1 MHPTSDPAHESQ
13 TRTDPGADGNDDAV
27 KVPDDGEEQIE
38 PVQKTSVL
46 INISFCLGV
55 GLMLVYAG
63 LDAHQALASA
73 GHGWDIVSIF
83 TIAVP
88 RLLSGTIWVE
98 LIILCFLAVMCTG
111 SRGAR
116 QTLMLYAA
124 VCCLSGMLITA
135 GSFDLAGFFFPA
147 FTALNPA
154 TSPATASLTVTKVL
168 VIIVGVGAAL
178 FIFLL
183 GLVSTWDE
191 EGVLSEEPPASAAES
206 MENVAGADEETG
218 MTIEERQAAHYL
230 EMLRLIDEEE
240 RVTRTPAE
248 QRILDLRAKM
258 AVTENPLEK
267 QRLEGEILLTLRAER
282 AGLEPYDG
290 ELDGDEPVDGELVDE
305 EETSEGAEATAST
318 ESATPKLV
326 LPPRPKALY
335 GVMWCFVAMM
345 VVEAAHQ
352 IFLHVID
359 ERSAGGVE
367 LWVGFI
373 LPGLALLLVVHAIPM
388 LILWLLWRGRTLAYV
403 IVVIIF
409 IFIAIKGLIDF
420 ANTFLTTG
428 YLSRLMSGT
437 QTWSSRYY
445 AAAVLSENVADTL
458 ITFLSILIVVLLIRR
473 STRMYVAIVSSMR
486 LKAREQRNAGES
498 YVVSHQNTDTET
510 RARLEEAQAHRKH
523 KEADRGAEEAV
534 AQQYETTRRKAA
546 RKKPRKE
553 QRGYKDTS
561 VYTEEGYRLN

>member
-1 MHPTSDPAHESQ
+1 MTPTSDPAHESQ
-13 TRTDPGADGNDDAV
+13 VRIDPDGHDDTVEA
-27 KVPDDGEEQIE
+27 PDNGEERIE

-46 INISFCLGV
+46 VDISFCLGV

-98 LIILCFLAVMCTG
+98 LIILCFLAVLCTG

-183 GLVSTWDE
+183 GLVSTRDE
-191 EGVLSEEPPASAAES
+191 DVVLSEEPPAPAAEGAK
-206 MENVAGADEETG
+206 NVAGADEEAG

-290 ELDGDEPVDGELVDE
+290 ELIGEEPVSEEPIDDEPVD
-305 EETSEGAEATAST
+305 EGH
-318 ESATPKLV
+318 
-326 LPPRPKALY
+326 
-335 GVMWCFVAMM
+335 VA
-345 VVEAAHQ
+345 
-352 IFLHVID
+352 
-359 ERSAGGVE
+359 
-367 LWVGFI
+367 
-373 LPGLALLLVVHAIPM
+373 
-388 LILWLLWRGRTLAYV
+388 
-403 IVVIIF
+403 
-409 IFIAIKGLIDF
+409 
-420 ANTFLTTG
+420 
-428 YLSRLMSGT
+428 
-437 QTWSSRYY
+437 
-445 AAAVLSENVADTL
+445 
-458 ITFLSILIVVLLIRR
+458 
-473 STRMYVAIVSSMR
+473 
-486 LKAREQRNAGES
+486 
-498 YVVSHQNTDTET
+498 SHQSADAET
-510 RARLEEAQAHRKH
+510 RARLEEAQAHREEE
-523 KEADRGAEEAV
+523 EANRRAEEAV
-534 AQQYETTRRKAA
+534 AQQYETARRKAD

>member
-1 MHPTSDPAHESQ
+1 MTPTSDPAHESQ
-13 TRTDPGADGNDDAV
+13 IRIDPEGHDDTV
-27 KVPDDGEEQIE
+27 ETPDNGEERIE

-46 INISFCLGV
+46 VDISFCLGV

-98 LIILCFLAVMCTG
+98 LIILCFLAVLCTG

-183 GLVSTWDE
+183 GLVSTRDE
-191 EGVLSEEPPASAAES
+191 DVVLSEEPPAPAAEGAK
-206 MENVAGADEETG
+206 NVAGADEEAG

-290 ELDGDEPVDGELVDE
+290 ELDGDEPVDDEPVDDELVDE
-305 EETSEGAEATAST
+305 GH
-318 ESATPKLV
+318 
-326 LPPRPKALY
+326 
-335 GVMWCFVAMM
+335 VA
-345 VVEAAHQ
+345 
-352 IFLHVID
+352 
-359 ERSAGGVE
+359 
-367 LWVGFI
+367 
-373 LPGLALLLVVHAIPM
+373 
-388 LILWLLWRGRTLAYV
+388 
-403 IVVIIF
+403 
-409 IFIAIKGLIDF
+409 
-420 ANTFLTTG
+420 
-428 YLSRLMSGT
+428 
-437 QTWSSRYY
+437 
-445 AAAVLSENVADTL
+445 
-458 ITFLSILIVVLLIRR
+458 
-473 STRMYVAIVSSMR
+473 
-486 LKAREQRNAGES
+486 
-498 YVVSHQNTDTET
+498 SHQSADTET
-510 RARLEEAQAHRKH
+510 RARLEEAQAHREEE
-523 KEADRGAEEAV
+523 EANRRAEEAV
-534 AQQYETTRRKAA
+534 AQQYETARRKAG

>member
-1 MHPTSDPAHESQ
+1 MTPTSDPAHESQ
-13 TRTDPGADGNDDAV
+13 IRIDPEGHDDTV
-27 KVPDDGEEQIE
+27 ETPDNGEERIE

-46 INISFCLGV
+46 VDISFCLGV

-83 TIAVP
+83 TVAVP

-98 LIILCFLAVMCTG
+98 LIILCFLAVLCTG

-183 GLVSTWDE
+183 GLVSTRDE
-191 EGVLSEEPPASAAES
+191 DVVLSEEPPAPAAEGAK
-206 MENVAGADEETG
+206 NVAGADEEAG

-290 ELDGDEPVDGELVDE
+290 ELDGDEPVDDELVDDE
-305 EETSEGAEATAST
+305 PVDEGH
-318 ESATPKLV
+318 
-326 LPPRPKALY
+326 
-335 GVMWCFVAMM
+335 VA
-345 VVEAAHQ
+345 
-352 IFLHVID
+352 
-359 ERSAGGVE
+359 
-367 LWVGFI
+367 
-373 LPGLALLLVVHAIPM
+373 
-388 LILWLLWRGRTLAYV
+388 
-403 IVVIIF
+403 
-409 IFIAIKGLIDF
+409 
-420 ANTFLTTG
+420 
-428 YLSRLMSGT
+428 
-437 QTWSSRYY
+437 
-445 AAAVLSENVADTL
+445 
-458 ITFLSILIVVLLIRR
+458 
-473 STRMYVAIVSSMR
+473 
-486 LKAREQRNAGES
+486 
-498 YVVSHQNTDTET
+498 SHQSADAET
-510 RARLEEAQAHRKH
+510 RARLEEAQAHREEE
-523 KEADRGAEEAV
+523 EANRRAEEAV
-534 AQQYETTRRKAA
+534 AQQYETARRKAD

>member
-1 MHPTSDPAHESQ
+1 MTPTSDPAHESQ
-13 TRTDPGADGNDDAV
+13 VRTDPDGHDDTVEA
-27 KVPDDGEEQIE
+27 PDNGEERIE

-46 INISFCLGV
+46 VDISFFLGV

-98 LIILCFLAVMCTG
+98 LIILCFLAVLCTG

-183 GLVSTWDE
+183 GLVSTRDE
-191 EGVLSEEPPASAAES
+191 DVVLSEEPPAPAAEGAK
-206 MENVAGADEETG
+206 NVAGADEEAG

-290 ELDGDEPVDGELVDE
+290 ELIGEEPVDEGHVA
-305 EETSEGAEATAST
+305 SHQGAGAE
-318 ESATPKLV
+318 
-326 LPPRPKALY
+326 
-335 GVMWCFVAMM
+335 
-345 VVEAAHQ
+345 
-352 IFLHVID
+352 
-359 ERSAGGVE
+359 
-367 LWVGFI
+367 
-373 LPGLALLLVVHAIPM
+373 
-388 LILWLLWRGRTLAYV
+388 
-403 IVVIIF
+403 
-409 IFIAIKGLIDF
+409 
-420 ANTFLTTG
+420 
-428 YLSRLMSGT
+428 MS
-437 QTWSSRYY
+437 
-445 AAAVLSENVADTL
+445 
-458 ITFLSILIVVLLIRR
+458 
-473 STRMYVAIVSSMR
+473 
-486 LKAREQRNAGES
+486 
-498 YVVSHQNTDTET
+498 
-510 RARLEEAQAHRKH
+510 ARLEEAQAHREEE
-523 KEADRGAEEAV
+523 EANRRAEEAV
-534 AQQYETTRRKAA
+534 AQQYETARRKAD

>member
-1 MHPTSDPAHESQ
+1 MTPTSDPAHESQ
-13 TRTDPGADGNDDAV
+13 IRIDPEGHDDTV
-27 KVPDDGEEQIE
+27 ETPDDGEERIE

-46 INISFCLGV
+46 VDISFCLGV

-63 LDAHQALASA
+63 LDAHQALASS

-98 LIILCFLAVMCTG
+98 LIILCFLAVLCTG

-154 TSPATASLTVTKVL
+154 TSPATASMPVTKVL

-183 GLVSTWDE
+183 GLVSTRDE
-191 EGVLSEEPPASAAES
+191 DVVLPEEPPAPAAES
-206 MENVAGADEETG
+206 AKNVAGADEEAG

-290 ELDGDEPVDGELVDE
+290 ELDGDEPVDDELVDDE
-305 EETSEGAEATAST
+305 PVDEGHVASHQVAGAE
-318 ESATPKLV
+318 
-326 LPPRPKALY
+326 
-335 GVMWCFVAMM
+335 
-345 VVEAAHQ
+345 
-352 IFLHVID
+352 
-359 ERSAGGVE
+359 
-367 LWVGFI
+367 
-373 LPGLALLLVVHAIPM
+373 
-388 LILWLLWRGRTLAYV
+388 
-403 IVVIIF
+403 
-409 IFIAIKGLIDF
+409 
-420 ANTFLTTG
+420 
-428 YLSRLMSGT
+428 MS
-437 QTWSSRYY
+437 
-445 AAAVLSENVADTL
+445 
-458 ITFLSILIVVLLIRR
+458 
-473 STRMYVAIVSSMR
+473 
-486 LKAREQRNAGES
+486 
-498 YVVSHQNTDTET
+498 
-510 RARLEEAQAHRKH
+510 ARLEEAQAHREEE
-523 KEADRGAEEAV
+523 EANRRAEEAV
-534 AQQYETTRRKAA
+534 AQQYKAIRRKAD

>member
-1 MHPTSDPAHESQ
+1 MPPTSDPAHESQ
-13 TRTDPGADGNDDAV
+13 VRTDPDGHNDTVEA
-27 KVPDDGEEQIE
+27 PDDGEERIE
-38 PVQKTSVL
+38 PTQKTSVL
-46 INISFCLGV
+46 VDISFYLGV

-63 LDAHQALASA
+63 LDAHQALASS

-98 LIILCFLAVMCTG
+98 LIILCFLAVLCTG

-183 GLVSTWDE
+183 ALVSTRDE
-191 EGVLSEEPPASAAES
+191 EVVLSEEPPAPAAES
-206 MENVAGADEETG
+206 TKNVAGADEEAG

-290 ELDGDEPVDGELVDE
+290 ELDGDEPIDE
-305 EETSEGAEATAST
+305 E
-318 ESATPKLV
+318 
-326 LPPRPKALY
+326 
-335 GVMWCFVAMM
+335 
-345 VVEAAHQ
+345 
-352 IFLHVID
+352 
-359 ERSAGGVE
+359 
-367 LWVGFI
+367 
-373 LPGLALLLVVHAIPM
+373 
-388 LILWLLWRGRTLAYV
+388 
-403 IVVIIF
+403 
-409 IFIAIKGLIDF
+409 
-420 ANTFLTTG
+420 N
-428 YLSRLMSGT
+428 
-437 QTWSSRYY
+437 
-445 AAAVLSENVADTL
+445 VLS
-458 ITFLSILIVVLLIRR
+458 
-473 STRMYVAIVSSMR
+473 
-486 LKAREQRNAGES
+486 
-498 YVVSHQNTDTET
+498 HQSADTET
-510 RARLEEAQAHRKH
+510 RARLEEAQAHREEE
-523 KEADRGAEEAV
+523 EANRRAEEAV
-534 AQQYETTRRKAA
+534 AQQYETARRKAG

>member
-13 TRTDPGADGNDDAV
+13 TRTDP
-27 KVPDDGEEQIE
+27 DDGEEQVE

-183 GLVSTWDE
+183 GLVSTRDE
-191 EGVLSEEPPASAAES
+191 EGVLSEEPPAPAAES

-305 EETSEGAEATAST
+305 E
-318 ESATPKLV
+318 PV
-326 LPPRPKALY
+326 
-335 GVMWCFVAMM
+335 
-345 VVEAAHQ
+345 
-352 IFLHVID
+352 D
-359 ERSAGGVE
+359 EE
-367 LWVGFI
+367 
-373 LPGLALLLVVHAIPM
+373 
-388 LILWLLWRGRTLAYV
+388 
-403 IVVIIF
+403 
-409 IFIAIKGLIDF
+409 
-420 ANTFLTTG
+420 N
-428 YLSRLMSGT
+428 
-437 QTWSSRYY
+437 
-445 AAAVLSENVADTL
+445 VLS
-458 ITFLSILIVVLLIRR
+458 
-473 STRMYVAIVSSMR
+473 
-486 LKAREQRNAGES
+486 
-498 YVVSHQNTDTET
+498 HQSADTET
-510 RARLEEAQAHRKH
+510 RARLEEAQAHRKEQ
-523 KEADRGAEEAV
+523 EADRRAEEAV
-534 AQQYETTRRKAA
+534 AQQYKTTRRKAA

>member
-1 MHPTSDPAHESQ
+1 MTPTSDPAHESQ
-13 TRTDPGADGNDDAV
+13 IRTDPEGHDDTV
-27 KVPDDGEEQIE
+27 ETPDNGEERIE

-46 INISFCLGV
+46 VDISFCLGV

-63 LDAHQALASA
+63 LDAHQALASS

-98 LIILCFLAVMCTG
+98 LIILCFLAVLCTG

-183 GLVSTWDE
+183 GLVSTRDE
-191 EGVLSEEPPASAAES
+191 DVVLSEEPPAPAAEGAK
-206 MENVAGADEETG
+206 NVAGADEEAG

-290 ELDGDEPVDGELVDE
+290 ELDGDEPVDDELVDDE
-305 EETSEGAEATAST
+305 PVDEGH
-318 ESATPKLV
+318 
-326 LPPRPKALY
+326 
-335 GVMWCFVAMM
+335 VA
-345 VVEAAHQ
+345 
-352 IFLHVID
+352 
-359 ERSAGGVE
+359 
-367 LWVGFI
+367 
-373 LPGLALLLVVHAIPM
+373 
-388 LILWLLWRGRTLAYV
+388 
-403 IVVIIF
+403 
-409 IFIAIKGLIDF
+409 
-420 ANTFLTTG
+420 
-428 YLSRLMSGT
+428 
-437 QTWSSRYY
+437 
-445 AAAVLSENVADTL
+445 
-458 ITFLSILIVVLLIRR
+458 
-473 STRMYVAIVSSMR
+473 
-486 LKAREQRNAGES
+486 
-498 YVVSHQNTDTET
+498 SHQSADAET
-510 RARLEEAQAHRKH
+510 RARLEEAQAHREEE
-523 KEADRGAEEAV
+523 EANRRAEEAV
-534 AQQYETTRRKAA
+534 AQQYETARRKAG
-546 RKKPRKE
+546 RRKPRKE

>member
-1 MHPTSDPAHESQ
+1 MTPTSDPAHESQ
-13 TRTDPGADGNDDAV
+13 IRIDPEGHDDTV
-27 KVPDDGEEQIE
+27 ETPDDGEERIE

-46 INISFCLGV
+46 VDISFCLGV

-98 LIILCFLAVMCTG
+98 LIILCFLAVLCTG

-183 GLVSTWDE
+183 GLVSTRDE
-191 EGVLSEEPPASAAES
+191 DVVLSEEPPAPAAEGAK
-206 MENVAGADEETG
+206 NVAGADEEAG

-290 ELDGDEPVDGELVDE
+290 ELIGEEPVSEEPIDDEPVD
-305 EETSEGAEATAST
+305 EGH
-318 ESATPKLV
+318 
-326 LPPRPKALY
+326 
-335 GVMWCFVAMM
+335 VA
-345 VVEAAHQ
+345 
-352 IFLHVID
+352 
-359 ERSAGGVE
+359 
-367 LWVGFI
+367 
-373 LPGLALLLVVHAIPM
+373 
-388 LILWLLWRGRTLAYV
+388 
-403 IVVIIF
+403 
-409 IFIAIKGLIDF
+409 
-420 ANTFLTTG
+420 
-428 YLSRLMSGT
+428 
-437 QTWSSRYY
+437 
-445 AAAVLSENVADTL
+445 
-458 ITFLSILIVVLLIRR
+458 
-473 STRMYVAIVSSMR
+473 
-486 LKAREQRNAGES
+486 
-498 YVVSHQNTDTET
+498 SHQSADAET
-510 RARLEEAQAHRKH
+510 RARLEEAQAHREEE
-523 KEADRGAEEAV
+523 EANRRAEEAV
-534 AQQYETTRRKAA
+534 AQQYETARRKAG
-546 RKKPRKE
+546 RRKPRKE

>member
-13 TRTDPGADGNDDAV
+13 TRTDPGAD
-27 KVPDDGEEQIE
+27 
-38 PVQKTSVL
+38 
-46 INISFCLGV
+46 
-55 GLMLVYAG
+55 
-63 LDAHQALASA
+63 
-73 GHGWDIVSIF
+73 
-83 TIAVP
+83 
-88 RLLSGTIWVE
+88 
-98 LIILCFLAVMCTG
+98 
-111 SRGAR
+111 
-116 QTLMLYAA
+116 
-124 VCCLSGMLITA
+124 
-135 GSFDLAGFFFPA
+135 
-147 FTALNPA
+147 
-154 TSPATASLTVTKVL
+154 
-168 VIIVGVGAAL
+168 
-178 FIFLL
+178 
-183 GLVSTWDE
+183 
-191 EGVLSEEPPASAAES
+191 
-206 MENVAGADEETG
+206 EETG
-218 MTIEERQAAHYL
+218 MTFEERQAAHYL

-267 QRLEGEILLTLRAER
+267 QRLEGEILLTLRADR

-290 ELDGDEPVDGELVDE
+290 ELDGELDGDEPVDE
-305 EETSEGAEATAST
+305 EETFEGAEAAAST

-326 LPPRPKALY
+326 LPPRPKALR

-345 VVEAAHQ
+345 AVEAAHK
-352 IFLHVID
+352 IFLHMID
-359 ERSAGGVE
+359 GRSAGGVE

-403 IVVIIF
+403 VTFIIF
-409 IFIAIKGLIDF
+409 ICIAIKGLIDF
-420 ANTFLTTG
+420 VNTFLTTG

-473 STRMYVAIVSSMR
+473 STRVYVAIVSSMR

-498 YVVSHQNTDTET
+498 YAVSHQNADTET
-510 RARLEEAQAHRKH
+510 RARLEEAQAHRKE
-523 KEADRGAEEAV
+523 KEADRRAEEAV
-534 AQQYETTRRKAA
+534 AQQYETTRRKAD

>member
-1 MHPTSDPAHESQ
+1 MYPTSDPAHESQ
-13 TRTDPGADGNDDAV
+13 TRTD
-27 KVPDDGEEQIE
+27 PDDGEEQIE

-46 INISFCLGV
+46 INISFCMGV

-183 GLVSTWDE
+183 GLVSTRDE
-191 EGVLSEEPPASAAES
+191 EGVLSEEPPESAAES

-290 ELDGDEPVDGELVDE
+290 ELDGDEPVDGELFDE
-305 EETSEGAEATAST
+305 GH
-318 ESATPKLV
+318 
-326 LPPRPKALY
+326 
-335 GVMWCFVAMM
+335 VA
-345 VVEAAHQ
+345 
-352 IFLHVID
+352 
-359 ERSAGGVE
+359 
-367 LWVGFI
+367 
-373 LPGLALLLVVHAIPM
+373 
-388 LILWLLWRGRTLAYV
+388 
-403 IVVIIF
+403 
-409 IFIAIKGLIDF
+409 
-420 ANTFLTTG
+420 
-428 YLSRLMSGT
+428 
-437 QTWSSRYY
+437 
-445 AAAVLSENVADTL
+445 
-458 ITFLSILIVVLLIRR
+458 
-473 STRMYVAIVSSMR
+473 
-486 LKAREQRNAGES
+486 
-498 YVVSHQNTDTET
+498 SHQGADTET
-510 RARLEEAQAHRKH
+510 HARLEEAQAHRKEQ
-523 KEADRGAEEAV
+523 EADRRAEEAV
-534 AQQYETTRRKAA
+534 AQQYKTARRKAG

>member
-1 MHPTSDPAHESQ
+1 MTPTSDPAHESQ
-13 TRTDPGADGNDDAV
+13 VRTDPEGHDDTVEA
-27 KVPDDGEEQIE
+27 PDNGEERIE
-38 PVQKTSVL
+38 PVQKTPVL
-46 INISFCLGV
+46 VDISFCLGV

-98 LIILCFLAVMCTG
+98 LIILCFLAVLCTG

-183 GLVSTWDE
+183 GLVSTRDE
-191 EGVLSEEPPASAAES
+191 DVVLSEEPPAPAAEGAK
-206 MENVAGADEETG
+206 NVAGADEEAG

-290 ELDGDEPVDGELVDE
+290 ELDGDEPVDDELVDDE
-305 EETSEGAEATAST
+305 PVDEGH
-318 ESATPKLV
+318 
-326 LPPRPKALY
+326 
-335 GVMWCFVAMM
+335 VA
-345 VVEAAHQ
+345 
-352 IFLHVID
+352 
-359 ERSAGGVE
+359 
-367 LWVGFI
+367 
-373 LPGLALLLVVHAIPM
+373 
-388 LILWLLWRGRTLAYV
+388 
-403 IVVIIF
+403 
-409 IFIAIKGLIDF
+409 
-420 ANTFLTTG
+420 
-428 YLSRLMSGT
+428 
-437 QTWSSRYY
+437 
-445 AAAVLSENVADTL
+445 
-458 ITFLSILIVVLLIRR
+458 
-473 STRMYVAIVSSMR
+473 
-486 LKAREQRNAGES
+486 
-498 YVVSHQNTDTET
+498 SHQSADAET
-510 RARLEEAQAHRKH
+510 RARLEEAQAHREEE
-523 KEADRGAEEAV
+523 EANRRAEEAV
-534 AQQYETTRRKAA
+534 AQQYETARRKAG
-546 RKKPRKE
+546 RRKPRKE

>member
-1 MHPTSDPAHESQ
+1 MYPTSDPAHESQ
-13 TRTDPGADGNDDAV
+13 TRTDPGADGNDDTV
-27 KVPDDGEEQIE
+27 KVPDNGEEQIE

-63 LDAHQALASA
+63 LDAHQARASA

-98 LIILCFLAVMCTG
+98 LILLCFLAVMCTG

-183 GLVSTWDE
+183 GLVSTRDE
-191 EGVLSEEPPASAAES
+191 EGVLSEEPPASTAES

-290 ELDGDEPVDGELVDE
+290 ELDGDEPVDGELFDDEPVDE
-305 EETSEGAEATAST
+305 E
-318 ESATPKLV
+318 
-326 LPPRPKALY
+326 
-335 GVMWCFVAMM
+335 
-345 VVEAAHQ
+345 
-352 IFLHVID
+352 
-359 ERSAGGVE
+359 
-367 LWVGFI
+367 
-373 LPGLALLLVVHAIPM
+373 
-388 LILWLLWRGRTLAYV
+388 
-403 IVVIIF
+403 
-409 IFIAIKGLIDF
+409 
-420 ANTFLTTG
+420 N
-428 YLSRLMSGT
+428 
-437 QTWSSRYY
+437 
-445 AAAVLSENVADTL
+445 VLS
-458 ITFLSILIVVLLIRR
+458 
-473 STRMYVAIVSSMR
+473 
-486 LKAREQRNAGES
+486 
-498 YVVSHQNTDTET
+498 HQSADTET
-510 RARLEEAQAHRKH
+510 HARLEEAQAHRKEQ
-523 KEADRGAEEAV
+523 EADRRAEEAV
-534 AQQYETTRRKAA
+534 AQQYETARRKAE

>member
-1 MHPTSDPAHESQ
+1 MYPTSDPAHESQ
-13 TRTDPGADGNDDAV
+13 TRTDPGADGNDDTV
-27 KVPDDGEEQIE
+27 KVPDNGEEQIE

-98 LIILCFLAVMCTG
+98 LILLCFLAVMCTG

-183 GLVSTWDE
+183 GLVSTRDE
-191 EGVLSEEPPASAAES
+191 EGVLSEEPPASTAES

-290 ELDGDEPVDGELVDE
+290 ELDGDEPVDGELFDDEPVDE
-305 EETSEGAEATAST
+305 E
-318 ESATPKLV
+318 
-326 LPPRPKALY
+326 
-335 GVMWCFVAMM
+335 
-345 VVEAAHQ
+345 
-352 IFLHVID
+352 
-359 ERSAGGVE
+359 
-367 LWVGFI
+367 
-373 LPGLALLLVVHAIPM
+373 
-388 LILWLLWRGRTLAYV
+388 
-403 IVVIIF
+403 
-409 IFIAIKGLIDF
+409 
-420 ANTFLTTG
+420 N
-428 YLSRLMSGT
+428 
-437 QTWSSRYY
+437 
-445 AAAVLSENVADTL
+445 VLS
-458 ITFLSILIVVLLIRR
+458 
-473 STRMYVAIVSSMR
+473 
-486 LKAREQRNAGES
+486 
-498 YVVSHQNTDTET
+498 HQSADTET
-510 RARLEEAQAHRKH
+510 HARLEEAQAHRKEQ
-523 KEADRGAEEAV
+523 EADRRAEEAV
-534 AQQYETTRRKAA
+534 AQQYETARRKAE

>member
-1 MHPTSDPAHESQ
+1 MPPTSDPAHESQ
-13 TRTDPGADGNDDAV
+13 VRIDPDGHKDTVEA
-27 KVPDDGEEQIE
+27 PDGGEERTE

-46 INISFCLGV
+46 VNISFYLGV

-63 LDAHQALASA
+63 LDAHQALVSA

-98 LIILCFLAVMCTG
+98 LVVLCFLLVLCTG

-183 GLVSTWDE
+183 ALVSTYDE
-191 EGVLSEEPPASAAES
+191 EVVLSEEPPVPAAES
-206 MENVAGADEETG
+206 AKSVAGADEEAG
-218 MTIEERQAAHYL
+218 MTFEERQAAHYL

-290 ELDGDEPVDGELVDE
+290 ELDDEEPVDDEPADSELVGDEPADGEL
-305 EETSEGAEATAST
+305 
-318 ESATPKLV
+318 
-326 LPPRPKALY
+326 
-335 GVMWCFVAMM
+335 
-345 VVEAAHQ
+345 
-352 IFLHVID
+352 
-359 ERSAGGVE
+359 
-367 LWVGFI
+367 
-373 LPGLALLLVVHAIPM
+373 
-388 LILWLLWRGRTLAYV
+388 
-403 IVVIIF
+403 
-409 IFIAIKGLIDF
+409 
-420 ANTFLTTG
+420 
-428 YLSRLMSGT
+428 
-437 QTWSSRYY
+437 
-445 AAAVLSENVADTL
+445 
-458 ITFLSILIVVLLIRR
+458 
-473 STRMYVAIVSSMR
+473 
-486 LKAREQRNAGES
+486 AGEEH
-498 YVVSHQNTDTET
+498 VVSHQDADAET
-510 RARLEEAQAHRKH
+510 RARLEEEQVRWKEE
-523 KEADRGAEEAV
+523 EADRRAEEAV
-534 AQQYETTRRKAA
+534 AQQYEAARRKTG

>member
-1 MHPTSDPAHESQ
+1 MTPTSDPAHESQ
-13 TRTDPGADGNDDAV
+13 IRIDPEGHDDTV
-27 KVPDDGEEQIE
+27 ETPDNGEERIE

-46 INISFCLGV
+46 VDISFCLGV

-98 LIILCFLAVMCTG
+98 LIILCFLAVLCTG

-183 GLVSTWDE
+183 GLVSTRDE
-191 EGVLSEEPPASAAES
+191 DVVLSEEPPAPAAEGAK
-206 MENVAGADEETG
+206 NVAGADEEAG

-290 ELDGDEPVDGELVDE
+290 ELDGDEPVDDELVDDELVDE
-305 EETSEGAEATAST
+305 GH
-318 ESATPKLV
+318 
-326 LPPRPKALY
+326 
-335 GVMWCFVAMM
+335 VA
-345 VVEAAHQ
+345 
-352 IFLHVID
+352 
-359 ERSAGGVE
+359 
-367 LWVGFI
+367 
-373 LPGLALLLVVHAIPM
+373 
-388 LILWLLWRGRTLAYV
+388 
-403 IVVIIF
+403 
-409 IFIAIKGLIDF
+409 
-420 ANTFLTTG
+420 
-428 YLSRLMSGT
+428 
-437 QTWSSRYY
+437 
-445 AAAVLSENVADTL
+445 
-458 ITFLSILIVVLLIRR
+458 
-473 STRMYVAIVSSMR
+473 
-486 LKAREQRNAGES
+486 
-498 YVVSHQNTDTET
+498 SHQSADAET
-510 RARLEEAQAHRKH
+510 RARLEEAQAHR
-523 KEADRGAEEAV
+523 EEEEVNRRAEEAV
-534 AQQYETTRRKAA
+534 AQQYETARRKAD

>member
-1 MHPTSDPAHESQ
+1 MTPTSDPAHESQ
-13 TRTDPGADGNDDAV
+13 VRTDPDGHDDTV
-27 KVPDDGEEQIE
+27 ETPDNGKERIE
-38 PVQKTSVL
+38 SAQKTSVL
-46 INISFCLGV
+46 VDISFCLGV

-63 LDAHQALASA
+63 LDAHQALASS
-73 GHGWDIVSIF
+73 GHGWDIISIF

-98 LIILCFLAVMCTG
+98 LIILCFLAVLCTG

-183 GLVSTWDE
+183 GLVSTRDE
-191 EGVLSEEPPASAAES
+191 DVVLSEEPPAPAAEGAK
-206 MENVAGADEETG
+206 NVAGADEEAG

-290 ELDGDEPVDGELVDE
+290 ELIGEEPVSEEPIDDESVDE
-305 EETSEGAEATAST
+305 GH
-318 ESATPKLV
+318 
-326 LPPRPKALY
+326 
-335 GVMWCFVAMM
+335 VA
-345 VVEAAHQ
+345 
-352 IFLHVID
+352 
-359 ERSAGGVE
+359 
-367 LWVGFI
+367 
-373 LPGLALLLVVHAIPM
+373 
-388 LILWLLWRGRTLAYV
+388 
-403 IVVIIF
+403 
-409 IFIAIKGLIDF
+409 
-420 ANTFLTTG
+420 
-428 YLSRLMSGT
+428 
-437 QTWSSRYY
+437 
-445 AAAVLSENVADTL
+445 
-458 ITFLSILIVVLLIRR
+458 
-473 STRMYVAIVSSMR
+473 
-486 LKAREQRNAGES
+486 
-498 YVVSHQNTDTET
+498 SHQSADTET
-510 RARLEEAQAHRKH
+510 RARMEEERVRWKEE
-523 KEADRGAEEAV
+523 EADRRAEEAV
-534 AQQYETTRRKAA
+534 AQQYETARRKAG

>member
-1 MHPTSDPAHESQ
+1 MTPTSDPAHESQ
-13 TRTDPGADGNDDAV
+13 VRTDPDGHDDTVEA
-27 KVPDDGEEQIE
+27 PDNGEERIE

-46 INISFCLGV
+46 VDISFFLGV

-98 LIILCFLAVMCTG
+98 LIILCFLAVLCTG

-183 GLVSTWDE
+183 GLVSTRDE
-191 EGVLSEEPPASAAES
+191 DVVLSEEPPAPAAEGAK
-206 MENVAGADEETG
+206 NVAGADEEAG

-290 ELDGDEPVDGELVDE
+290 ELIGEEPVSEEPTDDEPVDEGHVA
-305 EETSEGAEATAST
+305 SHQGAGAEIS
-318 ESATPKLV
+318 
-326 LPPRPKALY
+326 
-335 GVMWCFVAMM
+335 
-345 VVEAAHQ
+345 
-352 IFLHVID
+352 
-359 ERSAGGVE
+359 
-367 LWVGFI
+367 
-373 LPGLALLLVVHAIPM
+373 
-388 LILWLLWRGRTLAYV
+388 
-403 IVVIIF
+403 
-409 IFIAIKGLIDF
+409 
-420 ANTFLTTG
+420 
-428 YLSRLMSGT
+428 
-437 QTWSSRYY
+437 
-445 AAAVLSENVADTL
+445 
-458 ITFLSILIVVLLIRR
+458 
-473 STRMYVAIVSSMR
+473 
-486 LKAREQRNAGES
+486 
-498 YVVSHQNTDTET
+498 
-510 RARLEEAQAHRKH
+510 ARLEEAQAHREEE
-523 KEADRGAEEAV
+523 EANRRAEEAV
-534 AQQYETTRRKAA
+534 AQQYETARRKAD

>member
-1 MHPTSDPAHESQ
+1 MYPISDPAHESQ
-13 TRTDPGADGNDDAV
+13 TRTD
-27 KVPDDGEEQIE
+27 PDDGEEQIE

-183 GLVSTWDE
+183 GLVSTRDE
-191 EGVLSEEPPASAAES
+191 DVVLSEEPPAPAAEGAK
-206 MENVAGADEETG
+206 NVAGADEEEG

-290 ELDGDEPVDGELVDE
+290 ELDGDEPVDDESVDDEPVDDELVDDEPVDE
-305 EETSEGAEATAST
+305 ENVLSHQKRVLAWKKHTHIGKKRKPTDGLKRPLLSSTRRPAARLTGRSLARNSAATRTPRCTPRKGTAST
-318 ESATPKLV
+318 SGASR
-326 LPPRPKALY
+326 PPSGHP
-335 GVMWCFVAMM
+335 
-345 VVEAAHQ
+345 
-352 IFLHVID
+352 
-359 ERSAGGVE
+359 
-367 LWVGFI
+367 
-373 LPGLALLLVVHAIPM
+373 
-388 LILWLLWRGRTLAYV
+388 
-403 IVVIIF
+403 
-409 IFIAIKGLIDF
+409 
-420 ANTFLTTG
+420 
-428 YLSRLMSGT
+428 SRLFGSP
-437 QTWSSRYY
+437 
-445 AAAVLSENVADTL
+445 VAGWRT
-458 ITFLSILIVVLLIRR
+458 
-473 STRMYVAIVSSMR
+473 
-486 LKAREQRNAGES
+486 
-498 YVVSHQNTDTET
+498 
-510 RARLEEAQAHRKH
+510 
-523 KEADRGAEEAV
+523 
-534 AQQYETTRRKAA
+534 
-546 RKKPRKE
+546 
-553 QRGYKDTS
+553 
-561 VYTEEGYRLN
+561 

>member
-1 MHPTSDPAHESQ
+1 M
-13 TRTDPGADGNDDAV
+13 
-27 KVPDDGEEQIE
+27 
-38 PVQKTSVL
+38 QKTSVL
-46 INISFCLGV
+46 VDISFCLGV

-63 LDAHQALASA
+63 LDAHQALASS

-98 LIILCFLAVMCTG
+98 LIILCFLAVLCTG

-183 GLVSTWDE
+183 GLVSTRDE
-191 EGVLSEEPPASAAES
+191 DVVLSEEPPAPAAEGAK
-206 MENVAGADEETG
+206 NVAGADEEAG

-290 ELDGDEPVDGELVDE
+290 ELIGEEPVSEEPIDDEPVDE
-305 EETSEGAEATAST
+305 ENVLSHQGAGAEM
-318 ESATPKLV
+318 SA
-326 LPPRPKALY
+326 
-335 GVMWCFVAMM
+335 
-345 VVEAAHQ
+345 
-352 IFLHVID
+352 
-359 ERSAGGVE
+359 
-367 LWVGFI
+367 
-373 LPGLALLLVVHAIPM
+373 
-388 LILWLLWRGRTLAYV
+388 
-403 IVVIIF
+403 
-409 IFIAIKGLIDF
+409 
-420 ANTFLTTG
+420 
-428 YLSRLMSGT
+428 
-437 QTWSSRYY
+437 
-445 AAAVLSENVADTL
+445 
-458 ITFLSILIVVLLIRR
+458 
-473 STRMYVAIVSSMR
+473 RM
-486 LKAREQRNAGES
+486 
-498 YVVSHQNTDTET
+498 
-510 RARLEEAQAHRKH
+510 EEAQAHREEE
-523 KEADRGAEEAV
+523 EANRRAEEAV
-534 AQQYETTRRKAA
+534 AQQYETARRKAD

>member
-1 MHPTSDPAHESQ
+1 MTPTSDPAHESQ
-13 TRTDPGADGNDDAV
+13 VRTDPDGHDDTVEA
-27 KVPDDGEEQIE
+27 PDNGEERIE

-46 INISFCLGV
+46 VDISFCLGV

-73 GHGWDIVSIF
+73 GHGCDIVSIF

-88 RLLSGTIWVE
+88 CLLSGTIWVE
-98 LIILCFLAVMCTG
+98 LIILCFLAVLCTG

-183 GLVSTWDE
+183 GLVSTRDE
-191 EGVLSEEPPASAAES
+191 DVVLSEEPPAPAAEGAK
-206 MENVAGADEETG
+206 NVAGADEEAG

-248 QRILDLRAKM
+248 QRILDLRPEM

-290 ELDGDEPVDGELVDE
+290 ELIGEEPVSEEPIDDESVDE
-305 EETSEGAEATAST
+305 GH
-318 ESATPKLV
+318 
-326 LPPRPKALY
+326 
-335 GVMWCFVAMM
+335 VA
-345 VVEAAHQ
+345 
-352 IFLHVID
+352 
-359 ERSAGGVE
+359 
-367 LWVGFI
+367 
-373 LPGLALLLVVHAIPM
+373 
-388 LILWLLWRGRTLAYV
+388 
-403 IVVIIF
+403 
-409 IFIAIKGLIDF
+409 
-420 ANTFLTTG
+420 
-428 YLSRLMSGT
+428 
-437 QTWSSRYY
+437 
-445 AAAVLSENVADTL
+445 
-458 ITFLSILIVVLLIRR
+458 
-473 STRMYVAIVSSMR
+473 
-486 LKAREQRNAGES
+486 
-498 YVVSHQNTDTET
+498 SHQSADTET
-510 RARLEEAQAHRKH
+510 RARMEEERVRWKEE
-523 KEADRGAEEAV
+523 EADRRAEEAV
-534 AQQYETTRRKAA
+534 AQQYETARRKAG

>member
-1 MHPTSDPAHESQ
+1 MTPTSDPAHESQ
-13 TRTDPGADGNDDAV
+13 IRTDPEGHDDTV
-27 KVPDDGEEQIE
+27 ETPDDGEERIE

-46 INISFCLGV
+46 VDISFCLGV

-98 LIILCFLAVMCTG
+98 LIILCFLAVLCTG

-183 GLVSTWDE
+183 GLVSTRDE
-191 EGVLSEEPPASAAES
+191 DVVLSEEPPAPAAEGAK
-206 MENVAGADEETG
+206 NVAGADEEAG

-290 ELDGDEPVDGELVDE
+290 ELDGEEPVDEELDGDEPVD
-305 EETSEGAEATAST
+305 EGH
-318 ESATPKLV
+318 
-326 LPPRPKALY
+326 
-335 GVMWCFVAMM
+335 VA
-345 VVEAAHQ
+345 
-352 IFLHVID
+352 
-359 ERSAGGVE
+359 
-367 LWVGFI
+367 
-373 LPGLALLLVVHAIPM
+373 
-388 LILWLLWRGRTLAYV
+388 
-403 IVVIIF
+403 
-409 IFIAIKGLIDF
+409 
-420 ANTFLTTG
+420 
-428 YLSRLMSGT
+428 
-437 QTWSSRYY
+437 
-445 AAAVLSENVADTL
+445 
-458 ITFLSILIVVLLIRR
+458 
-473 STRMYVAIVSSMR
+473 
-486 LKAREQRNAGES
+486 
-498 YVVSHQNTDTET
+498 SHQAADAEMS
-510 RARLEEAQAHRKH
+510 ARLEEAQAHREEE
-523 KEADRGAEEAV
+523 EANRRAEEAV
-534 AQQYETTRRKAA
+534 AQQYEATRRKAE
-546 RKKPRKE
+546 RKRPRKE

>member
-1 MHPTSDPAHESQ
+1 MYPISDPAHESQ
-13 TRTDPGADGNDDAV
+13 TRTD
-27 KVPDDGEEQIE
+27 PDDGEEQIE

-183 GLVSTWDE
+183 GLVSTRDE
-191 EGVLSEEPPASAAES
+191 DVVLSEEPPAPAAEGAK
-206 MENVAGADEETG
+206 NVAGADEEEG

-290 ELDGDEPVDGELVDE
+290 ELDGDEPVDDESVDDELVDDEPVDE
-305 EETSEGAEATAST
+305 E
-318 ESATPKLV
+318 
-326 LPPRPKALY
+326 
-335 GVMWCFVAMM
+335 
-345 VVEAAHQ
+345 
-352 IFLHVID
+352 
-359 ERSAGGVE
+359 
-367 LWVGFI
+367 
-373 LPGLALLLVVHAIPM
+373 
-388 LILWLLWRGRTLAYV
+388 
-403 IVVIIF
+403 
-409 IFIAIKGLIDF
+409 
-420 ANTFLTTG
+420 N
-428 YLSRLMSGT
+428 
-437 QTWSSRYY
+437 
-445 AAAVLSENVADTL
+445 VLS
-458 ITFLSILIVVLLIRR
+458 
-473 STRMYVAIVSSMR
+473 
-486 LKAREQRNAGES
+486 
-498 YVVSHQNTDTET
+498 HQSADTET
-510 RARLEEAQAHRKH
+510 RARLEEAHAHREEE
-523 KEADRGAEEAV
+523 EANRRAEEAV
-534 AQQYETTRRKAA
+534 AQQYETARRKAD

>member
-13 TRTDPGADGNDDAV
+13 TR
-27 KVPDDGEEQIE
+27 
-38 PVQKTSVL
+38 
-46 INISFCLGV
+46 
-55 GLMLVYAG
+55 
-63 LDAHQALASA
+63 
-73 GHGWDIVSIF
+73 
-83 TIAVP
+83 AVP
-88 RLLSGTIWVE
+88 
-98 LIILCFLAVMCTG
+98 
-111 SRGAR
+111 
-116 QTLMLYAA
+116 
-124 VCCLSGMLITA
+124 
-135 GSFDLAGFFFPA
+135 
-147 FTALNPA
+147 
-154 TSPATASLTVTKVL
+154 
-168 VIIVGVGAAL
+168 
-178 FIFLL
+178 
-183 GLVSTWDE
+183 
-191 EGVLSEEPPASAAES
+191 
-206 MENVAGADEETG
+206 GADEETG
-218 MTIEERQAAHYL
+218 MTFEERQAAHYL

-290 ELDGDEPVDGELVDE
+290 ELDGDEPVDE
-305 EETSEGAEATAST
+305 EETSEGAEAAAST

-326 LPPRPKALY
+326 LPPRPKALH

-345 VVEAAHQ
+345 AVEAAHK
-352 IFLHVID
+352 IFLHMID
-359 ERSAGGVE
+359 GRSAVGVE

-403 IVVIIF
+403 VTFIIF
-409 IFIAIKGLIDF
+409 ICIAIKGLIDF
-420 ANTFLTTG
+420 VNTFLTTG
-428 YLSRLMSGT
+428 YLSRLVSGT

-458 ITFLSILIVVLLIRR
+458 ITFLSILIVVLLIHR
-473 STRMYVAIVSSMR
+473 SIRVYVAIVSSMR

-498 YVVSHQNTDTET
+498 HVVSHQNADTET
-510 RARLEEAQAHRKH
+510 RARLEEAQAHRKE
-523 KEADRGAEEAV
+523 KEADRRAEEAV
-534 AQQYETTRRKAA
+534 AQQYETPRRKVA

>member
-13 TRTDPGADGNDDAV
+13 TRT
-27 KVPDDGEEQIE
+27 VP
-38 PVQKTSVL
+38 
-46 INISFCLGV
+46 
-55 GLMLVYAG
+55 
-63 LDAHQALASA
+63 
-73 GHGWDIVSIF
+73 
-83 TIAVP
+83 
-88 RLLSGTIWVE
+88 
-98 LIILCFLAVMCTG
+98 
-111 SRGAR
+111 
-116 QTLMLYAA
+116 
-124 VCCLSGMLITA
+124 
-135 GSFDLAGFFFPA
+135 
-147 FTALNPA
+147 
-154 TSPATASLTVTKVL
+154 
-168 VIIVGVGAAL
+168 
-178 FIFLL
+178 
-183 GLVSTWDE
+183 
-191 EGVLSEEPPASAAES
+191 
-206 MENVAGADEETG
+206 GADEETG
-218 MTIEERQAAHYL
+218 MTFEERQAAHYL

-305 EETSEGAEATAST
+305 EKASEGAEAAAST

-326 LPPRPKALY
+326 LPPRPKALH

-345 VVEAAHQ
+345 AVEAAHK
-352 IFLHVID
+352 IFLHMID
-359 ERSAGGVE
+359 GRSAGGVE

-403 IVVIIF
+403 VTFIIF
-409 IFIAIKGLIDF
+409 ICIAIKGLIDF
-420 ANTFLTTG
+420 ANTFLATG
-428 YLSRLMSGT
+428 YLSRLVSGT

-473 STRMYVAIVSSMR
+473 STRVYVAIVSSMR
-486 LKAREQRNAGES
+486 LKAREQRNTGES
-498 YVVSHQNTDTET
+498 YAVSHQVANTET
-510 RARLEEAQAHRKH
+510 RAQLEEEQVRRKE
-523 KEADRGAEEAV
+523 KEANRRAEEAV
-534 AQQYETTRRKAA
+534 AQQYEATRRKAD

>member
-1 MHPTSDPAHESQ
+1 MYPTSDPAHESQ
-13 TRTDPGADGNDDAV
+13 TRTDPGADGNDDTV
-27 KVPDDGEEQIE
+27 KVPDNGEEQIE
-38 PVQKTSVL
+38 PVQKTSAL
-46 INISFCLGV
+46 IDISFCLGV

-183 GLVSTWDE
+183 GLVSTRDE
-191 EGVLSEEPPASAAES
+191 EGVLSEEPPAPAAEGAK
-206 MENVAGADEETG
+206 NVAGADEEAG

-240 RVTRTPAE
+240 RVTRTPTE

-290 ELDGDEPVDGELVDE
+290 ELDGDEPVDGELFDDEPVDE
-305 EETSEGAEATAST
+305 E
-318 ESATPKLV
+318 
-326 LPPRPKALY
+326 
-335 GVMWCFVAMM
+335 
-345 VVEAAHQ
+345 
-352 IFLHVID
+352 
-359 ERSAGGVE
+359 
-367 LWVGFI
+367 
-373 LPGLALLLVVHAIPM
+373 
-388 LILWLLWRGRTLAYV
+388 
-403 IVVIIF
+403 
-409 IFIAIKGLIDF
+409 
-420 ANTFLTTG
+420 N
-428 YLSRLMSGT
+428 
-437 QTWSSRYY
+437 
-445 AAAVLSENVADTL
+445 VLS
-458 ITFLSILIVVLLIRR
+458 
-473 STRMYVAIVSSMR
+473 
-486 LKAREQRNAGES
+486 
-498 YVVSHQNTDTET
+498 HQSADTET
-510 RARLEEAQAHRKH
+510 HARLEEAQAHRKEQ
-523 KEADRGAEEAV
+523 EADRRAEEAV
-534 AQQYETTRRKAA
+534 AQQYETARRKAE

>member
-1 MHPTSDPAHESQ
+1 MTPTSDPAHESQ
-13 TRTDPGADGNDDAV
+13 VRTDPDGHDDTV
-27 KVPDDGEEQIE
+27 ETPDNGKERIE
-38 PVQKTSVL
+38 SAQKTSVL
-46 INISFCLGV
+46 VDISFCLGV

-63 LDAHQALASA
+63 LDAHQALASS

-98 LIILCFLAVMCTG
+98 LIILCFLAVLCTG

-183 GLVSTWDE
+183 GLVSTRDE
-191 EGVLSEEPPASAAES
+191 DVVLSEEPPAPAAEGAK
-206 MENVAGADEETG
+206 NVAGADEEAG

-290 ELDGDEPVDGELVDE
+290 ELDGDEPVDDELVDDEPVDEELVDDELVDE
-305 EETSEGAEATAST
+305 GH
-318 ESATPKLV
+318 
-326 LPPRPKALY
+326 
-335 GVMWCFVAMM
+335 VA
-345 VVEAAHQ
+345 
-352 IFLHVID
+352 
-359 ERSAGGVE
+359 
-367 LWVGFI
+367 
-373 LPGLALLLVVHAIPM
+373 
-388 LILWLLWRGRTLAYV
+388 
-403 IVVIIF
+403 
-409 IFIAIKGLIDF
+409 
-420 ANTFLTTG
+420 
-428 YLSRLMSGT
+428 
-437 QTWSSRYY
+437 
-445 AAAVLSENVADTL
+445 
-458 ITFLSILIVVLLIRR
+458 
-473 STRMYVAIVSSMR
+473 
-486 LKAREQRNAGES
+486 
-498 YVVSHQNTDTET
+498 SHQGAGAET
-510 RARLEEAQAHRKH
+510 RARLEEAQAHREEE
-523 KEADRGAEEAV
+523 EANRRAEEAV
-534 AQQYETTRRKAA
+534 AQQYETARRKAG

>member
-1 MHPTSDPAHESQ
+1 MTPTSDPAHESQ
-13 TRTDPGADGNDDAV
+13 VRTDPDGHDDTV
-27 KVPDDGEEQIE
+27 ETPDNGEERIE

-46 INISFCLGV
+46 VDISFCLGV

-98 LIILCFLAVMCTG
+98 LIILCFLAVLCTG

-183 GLVSTWDE
+183 GLVSTRDE
-191 EGVLSEEPPASAAES
+191 DVVLSEEPPAPAAEGAK
-206 MENVAGADEETG
+206 NVAGADEEAG

-290 ELDGDEPVDGELVDE
+290 ELDGDEPVSEEPIDDEPVDE
-305 EETSEGAEATAST
+305 GYVAS
-318 ESATPKLV
+318 
-326 LPPRPKALY
+326 
-335 GVMWCFVAMM
+335 
-345 VVEAAHQ
+345 HQ
-352 IFLHVID
+352 
-359 ERSAGGVE
+359 S
-367 LWVGFI
+367 
-373 LPGLALLLVVHAIPM
+373 
-388 LILWLLWRGRTLAYV
+388 
-403 IVVIIF
+403 
-409 IFIAIKGLIDF
+409 
-420 ANTFLTTG
+420 
-428 YLSRLMSGT
+428 
-437 QTWSSRYY
+437 
-445 AAAVLSENVADTL
+445 ADTEM
-458 ITFLSILIVVLLIRR
+458 S
-473 STRMYVAIVSSMR
+473 
-486 LKAREQRNAGES
+486 
-498 YVVSHQNTDTET
+498 
-510 RARLEEAQAHRKH
+510 ARLEEAQAHREEE
-523 KEADRGAEEAV
+523 EANRRAEEAV
-534 AQQYETTRRKAA
+534 AQQYETARRKAD

>member
-1 MHPTSDPAHESQ
+1 
-13 TRTDPGADGNDDAV
+13 
-27 KVPDDGEEQIE
+27 
-38 PVQKTSVL
+38 
-46 INISFCLGV
+46 
-55 GLMLVYAG
+55 MLVYAG

-98 LIILCFLAVMCTG
+98 LIILCFLAVLCTG

-183 GLVSTWDE
+183 GLVSTRDE
-191 EGVLSEEPPASAAES
+191 DVVLSEEPPAPAAEGAK
-206 MENVAGADEETG
+206 NVAGADEEAG

-290 ELDGDEPVDGELVDE
+290 ELDGDEPVDDELVDDE
-305 EETSEGAEATAST
+305 LVDDELVDDELVDDEPVDEGH
-318 ESATPKLV
+318 
-326 LPPRPKALY
+326 
-335 GVMWCFVAMM
+335 VA
-345 VVEAAHQ
+345 
-352 IFLHVID
+352 
-359 ERSAGGVE
+359 
-367 LWVGFI
+367 
-373 LPGLALLLVVHAIPM
+373 
-388 LILWLLWRGRTLAYV
+388 
-403 IVVIIF
+403 
-409 IFIAIKGLIDF
+409 
-420 ANTFLTTG
+420 
-428 YLSRLMSGT
+428 
-437 QTWSSRYY
+437 
-445 AAAVLSENVADTL
+445 
-458 ITFLSILIVVLLIRR
+458 
-473 STRMYVAIVSSMR
+473 
-486 LKAREQRNAGES
+486 
-498 YVVSHQNTDTET
+498 SHQSADAET
-510 RARLEEAQAHRKH
+510 RARLEEAQAHREEE
-523 KEADRGAEEAV
+523 EANRRAEEAV
-534 AQQYETTRRKAA
+534 AQQYETARRKAD

>member
-1 MHPTSDPAHESQ
+1 MTPTSDPAHESQ
-13 TRTDPGADGNDDAV
+13 VRTDPDGHDDTVEA
-27 KVPDDGEEQIE
+27 PDNGEERIE

-46 INISFCLGV
+46 VDISFCLGV

-98 LIILCFLAVMCTG
+98 LIILCFLAVLCTG

-183 GLVSTWDE
+183 GLVSTRDE
-191 EGVLSEEPPASAAES
+191 DVVLSEEPPAPAAEGAK
-206 MENVAGADEETG
+206 NVAGADEEAG

-290 ELDGDEPVDGELVDE
+290 ELDGDEPVSEEPIDDEPVDE
-305 EETSEGAEATAST
+305 GYVAS
-318 ESATPKLV
+318 
-326 LPPRPKALY
+326 
-335 GVMWCFVAMM
+335 
-345 VVEAAHQ
+345 HQ
-352 IFLHVID
+352 
-359 ERSAGGVE
+359 S
-367 LWVGFI
+367 
-373 LPGLALLLVVHAIPM
+373 
-388 LILWLLWRGRTLAYV
+388 
-403 IVVIIF
+403 
-409 IFIAIKGLIDF
+409 
-420 ANTFLTTG
+420 
-428 YLSRLMSGT
+428 
-437 QTWSSRYY
+437 
-445 AAAVLSENVADTL
+445 ADTEM
-458 ITFLSILIVVLLIRR
+458 S
-473 STRMYVAIVSSMR
+473 
-486 LKAREQRNAGES
+486 
-498 YVVSHQNTDTET
+498 
-510 RARLEEAQAHRKH
+510 ARLEEAQAHREEE
-523 KEADRGAEEAV
+523 EANRRAEEAV
-534 AQQYETTRRKAA
+534 AQQYETARRKAD

>member
-1 MHPTSDPAHESQ
+1 MTPTSDPAHESQ
-13 TRTDPGADGNDDAV
+13 VRTDPDGHDDTV
-27 KVPDDGEEQIE
+27 ETPDNGKERIE
-38 PVQKTSVL
+38 SAQKTSVL
-46 INISFCLGV
+46 VDISFCLGV

-63 LDAHQALASA
+63 LDAHQALASS

-98 LIILCFLAVMCTG
+98 LIILCFLAVLCTG

-183 GLVSTWDE
+183 GLVSTRDE
-191 EGVLSEEPPASAAES
+191 DVVLSEEPPAPAAEGAK
-206 MENVAGADEETG
+206 NVAGADEEAG

-248 QRILDLRAKM
+248 QRILNLRAKM

-290 ELDGDEPVDGELVDE
+290 ELIGEEPVSEEPIDDEPVD
-305 EETSEGAEATAST
+305 EGH
-318 ESATPKLV
+318 
-326 LPPRPKALY
+326 
-335 GVMWCFVAMM
+335 VA
-345 VVEAAHQ
+345 
-352 IFLHVID
+352 
-359 ERSAGGVE
+359 
-367 LWVGFI
+367 
-373 LPGLALLLVVHAIPM
+373 
-388 LILWLLWRGRTLAYV
+388 
-403 IVVIIF
+403 
-409 IFIAIKGLIDF
+409 
-420 ANTFLTTG
+420 
-428 YLSRLMSGT
+428 
-437 QTWSSRYY
+437 
-445 AAAVLSENVADTL
+445 
-458 ITFLSILIVVLLIRR
+458 
-473 STRMYVAIVSSMR
+473 
-486 LKAREQRNAGES
+486 
-498 YVVSHQNTDTET
+498 SHQSADAET
-510 RARLEEAQAHRKH
+510 RARLEEAQAHR
-523 KEADRGAEEAV
+523 EEEEVNRRAEEAV
-534 AQQYETTRRKAA
+534 AQQYETARRKAD

>member
-1 MHPTSDPAHESQ
+1 MTPTSDPAHESQ
-13 TRTDPGADGNDDAV
+13 VRTDPDGHDDTVEA
-27 KVPDDGEEQIE
+27 PDNGEERIE

-46 INISFCLGV
+46 VDISFFLGV

-98 LIILCFLAVMCTG
+98 LIILCFLAVLCTG

-183 GLVSTWDE
+183 GLVSTRDE
-191 EGVLSEEPPASAAES
+191 DVVLSEEPPAPAAEGAK
-206 MENVAGADEETG
+206 NVAGADEEAG

-290 ELDGDEPVDGELVDE
+290 ELIGEEPVDDELVDDEPVDE
-305 EETSEGAEATAST
+305 E
-318 ESATPKLV
+318 
-326 LPPRPKALY
+326 
-335 GVMWCFVAMM
+335 
-345 VVEAAHQ
+345 
-352 IFLHVID
+352 
-359 ERSAGGVE
+359 
-367 LWVGFI
+367 
-373 LPGLALLLVVHAIPM
+373 
-388 LILWLLWRGRTLAYV
+388 
-403 IVVIIF
+403 
-409 IFIAIKGLIDF
+409 
-420 ANTFLTTG
+420 N
-428 YLSRLMSGT
+428 
-437 QTWSSRYY
+437 
-445 AAAVLSENVADTL
+445 VLS
-458 ITFLSILIVVLLIRR
+458 
-473 STRMYVAIVSSMR
+473 
-486 LKAREQRNAGES
+486 
-498 YVVSHQNTDTET
+498 HQSADTET
-510 RARLEEAQAHRKH
+510 RARLEEAQAHREEE
-523 KEADRGAEEAV
+523 EANRRAEEAV
-534 AQQYETTRRKAA
+534 AQQYETARRKAG

>member
-1 MHPTSDPAHESQ
+1 MTPTSDPAHESQ
-13 TRTDPGADGNDDAV
+13 VRTDPDGHDDTVEA
-27 KVPDDGEEQIE
+27 PDNGEERIE

-46 INISFCLGV
+46 VDISFCLGV

-98 LIILCFLAVMCTG
+98 LIILCFLAVLCTG

-183 GLVSTWDE
+183 GLVSTRDE
-191 EGVLSEEPPASAAES
+191 DVVLSEEPPAPAAEGAK
-206 MENVAGADEETG
+206 NVAGADEEAG

-290 ELDGDEPVDGELVDE
+290 ELDGDEPVDDEPVDDELVDE
-305 EETSEGAEATAST
+305 GH
-318 ESATPKLV
+318 
-326 LPPRPKALY
+326 
-335 GVMWCFVAMM
+335 VA
-345 VVEAAHQ
+345 
-352 IFLHVID
+352 
-359 ERSAGGVE
+359 
-367 LWVGFI
+367 
-373 LPGLALLLVVHAIPM
+373 
-388 LILWLLWRGRTLAYV
+388 
-403 IVVIIF
+403 
-409 IFIAIKGLIDF
+409 
-420 ANTFLTTG
+420 
-428 YLSRLMSGT
+428 
-437 QTWSSRYY
+437 
-445 AAAVLSENVADTL
+445 
-458 ITFLSILIVVLLIRR
+458 
-473 STRMYVAIVSSMR
+473 
-486 LKAREQRNAGES
+486 
-498 YVVSHQNTDTET
+498 SHQSADTET
-510 RARLEEAQAHRKH
+510 RARLEEAQAHREEE
-523 KEADRGAEEAV
+523 EANRRAEEAV
-534 AQQYETTRRKAA
+534 AQQYETARRKAG